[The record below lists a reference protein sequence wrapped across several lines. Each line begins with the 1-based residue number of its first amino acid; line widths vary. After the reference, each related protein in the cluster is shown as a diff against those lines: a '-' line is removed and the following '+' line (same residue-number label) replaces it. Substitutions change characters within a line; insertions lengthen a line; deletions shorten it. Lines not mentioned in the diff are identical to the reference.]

1 MIGSSSDVNKSAD
14 AEKQLKQSHDVELV
28 GWLRCLASNIGLL
41 SADGPKSPKSPES
54 HLLP

>member
-41 SADGPKSPKSPES
+41 SGDGPKSPKSPES